1 MVNECNGSVREI
13 LRVVKILRKTF
24 GRNVF
29 VSNIRKIIRD
39 KIKITEKF
47 HESVKMAFKNN
58 IGDEIETVLTKL
70 KDLEGFIEY
79 IIQKRGY
86 DKDRCLIIFGLD
98 GGQKKLILTMIVVPD
113 NDNEMKDKYK
123 ATGDKRTI
131 IIAKAD

>member
-1 MVNECNGSVREI
+1 
-13 LRVVKILRKTF
+13 
-24 GRNVF
+24 
-29 VSNIRKIIRD
+29 
-39 KIKITEKF
+39 
-47 HESVKMAFKNN
+47 MAFKNN
-58 IGDEIETVLTKL
+58 IGDEIETVLTKV

-123 ATGDKRTI
+123 ATEDKRTM
-131 IIAKAD
+131 IIAKADGVQEKYMATELFIVWALTIMFKRA